1 MPLVVIFEK
10 LFTTEVGSS
19 SGASGTSGSPK
30 MASLEEI
37 ITRIISHLRM
47 PLPPLLCWVRS
58 PMDAP

>member
-30 MASLEEI
+30 MASLEI

-47 PLPPLLCWVRS
+47 PLPPLLCWVHS
-58 PMDAP
+58 PMEAS